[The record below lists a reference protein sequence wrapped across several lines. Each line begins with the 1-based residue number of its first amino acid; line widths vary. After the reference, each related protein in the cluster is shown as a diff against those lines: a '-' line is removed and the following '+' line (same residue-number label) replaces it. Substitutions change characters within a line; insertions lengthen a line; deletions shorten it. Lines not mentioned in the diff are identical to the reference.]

1 MKFSRLLLLAL
12 LFLNNRAFGVDY
24 PGLSIEVIN
33 IFMASKE
40 VLFEKQAE
48 INSANSDKSSLFGQ
62 LFLREIDLVY
72 KRNHGQP
79 LPKADHPIKALLYQS
94 ILSVMEDNRAL
105 IMDPDLAY
113 KGLIPATF
121 SFQLS
126 QRFSNSGYPVKI
138 KFVGLRNNLV
148 NEANNPDAWEYKV
161 LSNAVASGSGNGV
174 FVQEIT
180 KENGRSMVRSLKP
193 IYFSLDCLSCHGTV
207 ADNSANKFLSKE
219 HWTTINK
226 AGFKMPNSQLG
237 DLAGGVSLMLDVLGM
252 QKGDDIELQ

>member
-1 MKFSRLLLLAL
+1 MQLSRLLLLAL
-12 LFLNNRAFGVDY
+12 LFTSGGAFGEDY
-24 PGLSIEVIN
+24 PALSLEVIN

-40 VLFEKQAE
+40 VLFEKQEE
-48 INSANSDKSSLFGQ
+48 INSAKADKSSLFGQ
-62 LFLREIDLVY
+62 SFLREIDSVY
-72 KRNHGQP
+72 RKNHGQA
-79 LPKADHPIKALLYQS
+79 LPKSDHPIKTLLYQS

-148 NEANNPDAWEYKV
+148 NEANNPDAWEYEV
-161 LSNAVASGSGNGV
+161 LSKVAASVSEDGIL
-174 FVQEIT
+174 VQQVTEE
-180 KENGRSMVRSLKP
+180 KGRSLVRTLKP

-207 ADNSANKFLSKE
+207 SDNSANKFISKE
-219 HWTTINK
+219 HWTLINK
-226 AGFKMPNSQLG
+226 AGFKMSNYQLG
-237 DLAGGVSLMLDVLGM
+237 DLAGGVSLKLDVLGV
-252 QKGDDIELQ
+252 QEGGNLELQ

>member
-105 IMDPDLAY
+105 IMDPGLVY

-148 NEANNPDAWEYKV
+148 NEANNPDVWEYEV
-161 LSNAVASGSGNGV
+161 LSRVAVSVSEDGGL
-174 FVQEIT
+174 VQQVTE
-180 KENGRSMVRSLKP
+180 ENGRSMVRTLKP

-207 ADNSANKFLSKE
+207 SDNPANKFISKE
-219 HWTTINK
+219 HWTLINK
-226 AGFKMPNSQLG
+226 AGFKMPNYHLG
-237 DLAGGVSLMLDVLGM
+237 DLAGGVSLTLDVLGI
-252 QKGDDIELQ
+252 QEGGNLELQ

>member
-1 MKFSRLLLLAL
+1 LLLAL
-12 LFLNNRAFGVDY
+12 LFINNGASGGEDY
-24 PGLSIEVIN
+24 PALSAEVIN

-40 VLFEKQAE
+40 VLFEKQVE
-48 INSANSDKSSLFGQ
+48 INSANTDKSSLFGQ
-62 LFLREIDLVY
+62 LFLREINRVY
-72 KRNHGQP
+72 RKNHGQA
-79 LPKADHPIKALLYQS
+79 LPKADHPVKALLYQS

-105 IMDPDLAY
+105 IMDPGLAY

-138 KFVGLRNNLV
+138 KFVGLRDNLV

-161 LSNAVASGSGNGV
+161 LSNAVVSGPGNGV
-174 FVQEIT
+174 FVQEVT
-180 KENGRSMVRSLKP
+180 NENGRSMARSLKP

-226 AGFKMPNSQLG
+226 AGFKMQNRQLG
-237 DLAGGVSLMLDVLGM
+237 GLAGGVSLMLDVLGM
-252 QKGDDIELQ
+252 QKGGDLERQ

>member
-1 MKFSRLLLLAL
+1 MKLSRLLLLAL
-12 LFLNNRAFGVDY
+12 LFLNNKALGVDY
-24 PGLSIEVIN
+24 PGLSLEVIN

-48 INSANSDKSSLFGQ
+48 INSANGDKSSLFGQ
-62 LFLREIDLVY
+62 LFLHEIDLVY
-72 KRNHGQP
+72 RKNHGQP

-105 IMDPDLAY
+105 IMDPDLVY

-148 NEANNPDAWEYKV
+148 NEANNPDVWEYEV
-161 LSNAVASGSGNGV
+161 LSKVAASASEDSGL
-174 FVQEIT
+174 VQQVTEE
-180 KENGRSMVRSLKP
+180 KGRSMVRTLKP

-207 ADNSANKFLSKE
+207 SDNSVNEFISKE
-219 HWTTINK
+219 HWTLINK
-226 AGFKMPNSQLG
+226 AGFKMPNYQLG
-237 DLAGGVSLMLDVLGM
+237 DLAGGVSLKLDVLGI
-252 QKGDDIELQ
+252 QEGGNLEFQ